1 MSFAWKLRKRRFN
14 GRLPPHTDSADLQV
28 SFVAEGLCGYMIT
41 LISKT
46 MAGAV
51 KTAQRYFLLWFTLHF
66 SEKSGKLIKM
76 KFAKFAEL
84 IKIVFVL
91 DDS

>member
-1 MSFAWKLRKRRFN
+1 
-14 GRLPPHTDSADLQV
+14 
-28 SFVAEGLCGYMIT
+28 MIT